1 VLLNDEADRT
11 VLHQP
16 ADITL
21 DVLSGT
27 A

>member
-27 A
+27 S